1 MFTLKVIKICGQTRF
16 GQNPGAIL
24 YRNTDYYSVALLEE
38 KKKDIGSIWKKKNA
52 IFFLLTLIKV
62 QIN

>member
-38 KKKDIGSIWKKKNA
+38 KKKTLVVFERKKNA